1 VNDKGVLF
9 FWGTGVFGTFYEPR
23 VVIDADIVDVSVG
36 GSFGIAQDKEGL
48 LWSWGTNSNGELG
61 HSDLKTR
68 IYPQPIMQL
77 KRKAIRKVVCGGQFV
92 IAVGRDKSIS
102 TKDKQRKNH
111 SLKSNISDE
120 RPKRLKSSRSKENIT
135 PG

>member
-48 LWSWGTNSNGELG
+48 LWSWGTNSTGELG

-68 IYPQPIMQL
+68 VYPNPIL
-77 KRKAIRKVVCGGQFV
+77 
-92 IAVGRDKSIS
+92 
-102 TKDKQRKNH
+102 
-111 SLKSNISDE
+111 
-120 RPKRLKSSRSKENIT
+120 
-135 PG
+135 